1 MSLTSAAVQ
10 RSVPEN
16 ERRLSVD
23 RRIGER
29 RLRLVE
35 TPADR
40 RSAPE
45 RRAMLDRRET
55 AGGHL
60 RNALQML
67 TDLLD
72 RDAADAE
79 LDSAVRAALERLW
92 RCLREVQRLEMTR
105 VYLGR
110 RLRIQEAMPGIDPDQ
125 VEILFPPRR
134 LTD

>member
-1 MSLTSAAVQ
+1 MSLASAAVEH
-10 RSVPEN
+10 SAPEN
-16 ERRLSVD
+16 ERRLGVH

-35 TPADR
+35 TPANR
-40 RSAPE
+40 RSGPE

-55 AGGHL
+55 AAGHL

-67 TDLLD
+67 TDLLN
-72 RDAADAE
+72 RDAAGSE
-79 LDSAVRAALERLW
+79 LDGAVRPALERLW
-92 RCLREVQRLEMTR
+92 QCLCEVQRLEMTR

-134 LTD
+134 LKD